1 MLKSE
6 TETLKEENTMYD
18 MSEKEILIKSLK
30 ETLNEERAKQ
40 MWQAET
46 RQTQKHQFRQNV
58 PLETRNRFALFQNT
72 QDEVLDKEAK
82 NYKGK
87 ETLQHRHQTPV
98 YSKQNHRPNP
108 VINNFPEN
116 DNLFW
121 QQRIVPGNSKH
132 SDAV

>member
-18 MSEKEILIKSLK
+18 MGEKEILIKSLK
-30 ETLNEERAKQ
+30 ETLTEERAKQ
-40 MWQAET
+40 MWQTET

-87 ETLQHRHQTPV
+87 ETLQHR
-98 YSKQNHRPNP
+98 
-108 VINNFPEN
+108 
-116 DNLFW
+116 
-121 QQRIVPGNSKH
+121 IVPGNSKH